1 MNLLLNGLTLM
12 QGTLVQDAAE
22 QASDAHKPT
31 APVMVDG
38 PDSYYSEAL
47 RNKIRANVPV
57 ELEIDKD
64 GKVITCTAMGDF
76 DEGLK
81 QASCERMRKTARFEP
96 ARDAKGR
103 AIPSR
108 YNSNVRWG
116 VHPNMRRHP
125 LQMARG
131 VDGSIKSVVT
141 FIVETDGR
149 ISSCKGSVAHD
160 VGWQNNPDI
169 CDDAPAKIDPY
180 LDANGRAERRKV
192 RVMIMLDN
200 VAADGS
206 DGE

>member
-1 MNLLLNGLTLM
+1 M
-12 QGTLVQDAAE
+12 QGALAQGTNE
-22 QASDAHKPT
+22 QALDAHKPT
-31 APVMVDG
+31 APFMVDG

-47 RNKIRANVPV
+47 RDKIRADVPV

-64 GKVITCTAMGDF
+64 GNVTACTAIGDF
-76 DEGLK
+76 DDGLK
-81 QASCERMRKTARFEP
+81 QASCEKMRKTARFEP
-96 ARDAKGR
+96 ARDAKGA

-116 VHPNMRRHP
+116 AHPNIRRHP

-141 FIVETDGR
+141 FIVEADGR

-180 LDANGRAERRKV
+180 LDAEGKAERRKV